1 MKIKNLLLFSA
12 SIAFI
17 LIVCIAISLFIFFN
31 ITEVTINY
39 KALTILSI
47 VLFILLVIIINNG
60 VDTYINYRINKIY
73 KQVNG
78 LKKRRITNLNINAD
92 EFDFLTRDILKY
104 NYKKKKEIN
113 KLNYRENYR
122 RDFLGNV
129 AHELKT
135 PLFTV
140 QGYLLTLI
148 EGAAENEEI
157 RDKYLNRANSGID
170 RLSEIVDDLDLITKL
185 ETNDLKLKPDTFN
198 IINLIQKVFDLLEMQ
213 AKKRNIKLTFDKF
226 YDIPEFVMAD
236 EAKIEQ
242 VLINLVMNS
251 IKYGNA
257 GGTTVVS
264 INYVDGEKIMIKV
277 SDNGEGI
284 KTEDL
289 PRLFERFYRV
299 DKSRSRDQGG
309 SGLGLSIVKHII
321 EAHEQTIDV
330 ESEVGE
336 GSTFYFTLEKS

>member
-1 MKIKNLLLFSA
+1 MKIKNFFFF
-12 SIAFI
+12 SIAIAFV
-17 LIVCIAISLFIFFN
+17 LIVCIDISLLVFMQV
-31 ITEVTINY
+31 TSLTINY
-39 KALTILSI
+39 KAISVLSFFLF
-47 VLFILLVIIINNG
+47 VLLAIIINSG
-60 VDTYINYRINKIY
+60 VETYINFRINKIY
-73 KQVNG
+73 KQVST
-78 LKKRRITNLNINAD
+78 LKKKRIANINVNAD
-92 EFDFLTRDILKY
+92 EFDFLARDILKY
-104 NYKKKKEIN
+104 TYKKKREIS

-148 EGAAENEEI
+148 EGAAENREI
-157 RDKYLNRANSGID
+157 RDKYLKRANNAIE
-170 RLSEIVDDLDLITKL
+170 RLSEIVGDLDLITKL
-185 ETNDLKLKPDTFN
+185 ETNDLKLNIDTFN
-198 IINLIQKVFDLLEMQ
+198 IIKVIQKVFDLLEMQ
-213 AKKRNIKLTFDKF
+213 AKKRNIKLTLNKF
-226 YDIPEFVMAD
+226 YDIPEFVFAD

-251 IKYGNA
+251 IKYGKI
-257 GGTTVVS
+257 GGTTIVS
-264 INYVDGEKIMIKV
+264 VDYVDDEKIVVKV

-284 KTEDL
+284 SNTDL
-289 PRLFERFYRV
+289 PRVFERFYRV

-330 ESEVGE
+330 KSIVGK

>member
-1 MKIKNLLLFSA
+1 MQ
-12 SIAFI
+12 
-17 LIVCIAISLFIFFN
+17 VTSLP
-31 ITEVTINY
+31 INY
-39 KALTILSI
+39 KAISVLSFFLF
-47 VLFILLVIIINNG
+47 VLLAIIINSG
-60 VDTYINYRINKIY
+60 VETYINFRINKIY
-73 KQVNG
+73 KQVST
-78 LKKRRITNLNINAD
+78 LKKKRIANINVNAD
-92 EFDFLTRDILKY
+92 EFDFLARDILKY
-104 NYKKKKEIN
+104 TYKKKREIS

-148 EGAAENEEI
+148 EGAAENREI
-157 RDKYLNRANSGID
+157 RDKYLKRANNAIE
-170 RLSEIVDDLDLITKL
+170 RLSEIVGDLDLITKL
-185 ETNDLKLKPDTFN
+185 ETNDLKLNIDTFN
-198 IINLIQKVFDLLEMQ
+198 IIKVIQKVFDLLEMQ
-213 AKKRNIKLTFDKF
+213 AKKRNIKLTLNKF
-226 YDIPEFVMAD
+226 YDIPEFVFAD

-251 IKYGNA
+251 IKYGKI
-257 GGTTVVS
+257 GGTTIVS
-264 INYVDGEKIMIKV
+264 VDYVDDEKIVVKV

-284 KTEDL
+284 SNADL
-289 PRLFERFYRV
+289 PRVFERFYRV

-330 ESEVGE
+330 KSIVGK

>member
-1 MKIKNLLLFSA
+1 MKIKNFFVFSIII
-12 SIAFI
+12 SFI
-17 LIVCIAISLFIFFN
+17 LIVCIDISLFTFMY
-31 ITEVTINY
+31 ITKTVIHY
-39 KALTILSI
+39 KALIVLSI
-47 VLFILLVIIINNG
+47 ILFAILVIVINWG
-60 VDTYINYRINKIY
+60 LEVYVKYRVNKIY
-73 KQVNG
+73 KQTN
-78 LKKRRITNLNINAD
+78 LKKRRISNININAD

-148 EGAAENEEI
+148 EGAAENREI
-157 RDKYLNRANSGID
+157 REKYLNRANNAIE
-170 RLSEIVDDLDLITKL
+170 RLSEIVGDLDLITKL
-185 ETNDLKLKPDTFN
+185 ETNDLKLKPETFN
-198 IINLIQKVFDLLEMQ
+198 IINVIQKVFDLLEMQ
-213 AKKRNIKLTFDKF
+213 AKKRNITLTLDKF
-226 YDIPEFVMAD
+226 YDIPEFVLAD

-251 IKYGNA
+251 IKYGNTD
-257 GGTTVVS
+257 GTTIISVG
-264 INYVDGEKIMIKV
+264 YVDGEKIIVKI

-284 KTEDL
+284 KKADL

-330 ESEVGE
+330 ESESGK
-336 GSTFYFTLEKS
+336 GSTFHFTLEKA

>member
-1 MKIKNLLLFSA
+1 MKIKNFFIFS
-12 SIAFI
+12 
-17 LIVCIAISLFIFFN
+17 IAISFVLTLCIDVS
-31 ITEVTINY
+31 ILIYMAATKTTVHIQ
-39 KALTILSI
+39 ALLLLSLA
-47 VLFILLVIIINNG
+47 LFILLSLIINNG
-60 VDTYINYRINKIY
+60 VETYINYRIGKIY
-73 KQVNG
+73 KQVNT
-78 LKKRRITNLNINAD
+78 LKKKRISNININAD
-92 EFDFLTRDILKY
+92 EFDFLARDILKY
-104 NYKKKKEIN
+104 TYKKKREIN

-129 AHELKT
+129 AHEIKT

-148 EGAAENEEI
+148 EGAAEDREI
-157 RDKYLNRANSGID
+157 RDKYLKRANAAIE

-185 ETNDLKLKPDTFN
+185 ETNDLKLNIDTFN
-198 IINLIQKVFDLLEMQ
+198 IIKVVQKVFDLLEMQ
-213 AKKRNIKLTFDKF
+213 AKKRNIKLTLDKF

-236 EAKIEQ
+236 ESKIEQ

-251 IKYGNA
+251 IKYGKI

-264 INYVDGEKIMIKV
+264 IEYVDDEKILVKV
-277 SDNGEGI
+277 KDNGEGI
-284 KTEDL
+284 DKDNI

-309 SGLGLSIVKHII
+309 SGLGLAIVKHIV

-330 ESEVGE
+330 KSVVGS
-336 GSTFYFTLEKS
+336 GSTFYFTLDKA

>member
-1 MKIKNLLLFSA
+1 MKIKNFFIFSIV
-12 SIAFI
+12 IAFVLI
-17 LIVCIAISLFIFFN
+17 LCIDISILVYMYL
-31 ITEVTINY
+31 TETPVHI
-39 KALTILSI
+39 KALGILSL
-47 VLFILLVIIINNG
+47 VLFIILALIINNG
-60 VDTYINYRINKIY
+60 VETYINYRINKIY
-73 KQVNG
+73 KQVST
-78 LKKRRITNLNINAD
+78 LKKKRIANININAD
-92 EFDFLTRDILKY
+92 EFDFLARDILKY
-104 NYKKKKEIN
+104 TYKKKREIS

-148 EGAAENEEI
+148 EGAAENVEI
-157 RDKYLNRANSGID
+157 RDKYLKRANNAIE
-170 RLSEIVDDLDLITKL
+170 RLSEIVGDLDLITKL
-185 ETNDLKLKPDTFN
+185 ETNDLKLNMDTFN
-198 IINLIQKVFDLLEMQ
+198 IIKLIQKVFDLLEMQ
-213 AKKRNIKLTFDKF
+213 GKKRNIKLTFDKF
-226 YDIPEFVMAD
+226 YDIPEFVIGD

-251 IKYGNA
+251 IKYGNV
-257 GGTTVVS
+257 GGTTIISVS
-264 INYVDGEKIMIKV
+264 YVDDEKIMVKV

-284 KTEDL
+284 DKDSL

-299 DKSRSRDQGG
+299 DKSRSREQGG

-330 ESEVGE
+330 KSTVGK
-336 GSTFYFTLEKS
+336 GSTFFFTLEKA

>member
-1 MKIKNLLLFSA
+1 MKIKNFLIFSVV
-12 SIAFI
+12 IAFVLI
-17 LIVCIAISLFIFFN
+17 LCIDISILVYMYLTQTPVHI
-31 ITEVTINY
+31 
-39 KALTILSI
+39 KALGVLSL
-47 VLFILLVIIINNG
+47 VLFALLTLIINNG
-60 VDTYINYRINKIY
+60 VVAYTNYRINKIY
-73 KQVNG
+73 KQVST
-78 LKKRRITNLNINAD
+78 LKKKRIANININAD
-92 EFDFLTRDILKY
+92 EFDFLARDILKY
-104 NYKKKKEIN
+104 TYKKKREIN

-148 EGAAENEEI
+148 EGAAENKEI
-157 RDKYLNRANSGID
+157 REKYLKRANNAIE
-170 RLSEIVDDLDLITKL
+170 RLSEIVGDLDLITKL
-185 ETNDLKLKPDTFN
+185 ETNDLKLNMDTFN
-198 IINLIQKVFDLLEMQ
+198 IIKLIQKVFDLLEMQ
-213 AKKRNIKLTFDKF
+213 GKKRNIKLTFDKF
-226 YDIPEFVMAD
+226 YDIPEFVIGD

-251 IKYGNA
+251 IKYGKI
-257 GGTTVVS
+257 GGTTIIS
-264 INYVDGEKIMIKV
+264 ISYADDEKIMIKV

-284 KTEDL
+284 DKESL

-330 ESEVGE
+330 KSTVGK
-336 GSTFYFTLEKS
+336 GSTFYFTLEKA

>member
-1 MKIKNLLLFSA
+1 MKIKNFFFFSVA
-12 SIAFI
+12 IAFV
-17 LIVCIAISLFIFFN
+17 LIVCIDISLLIFMY
-31 ITEVTINY
+31 ITEPIIHY
-39 KALTILSI
+39 KALGILSLI
-47 VLFILLVIIINNG
+47 LFVILVLVINNG
-60 VDTYINYRINKIY
+60 VEAYINFRINKIY
-73 KQVNG
+73 KQINS
-78 LKKRRITNLNINAD
+78 LKKRRISNININAD

-148 EGAAENEEI
+148 EGAAENREI
-157 RDKYLNRANSGID
+157 REKYLNRANNAIE
-170 RLSEIVDDLDLITKL
+170 RLSEIVGDLDLITKL
-185 ETNDLKLKPDTFN
+185 ETNDLKLKSDTFN
-198 IINLIQKVFDLLEMQ
+198 IIKVIQKVFDLLEMQ
-213 AKKRNIKLTFDKF
+213 GKKRNIKLTLDKF

-251 IKYGNA
+251 IKYGKI
-257 GGTTVVS
+257 GGTTIVS
-264 INYVDGEKIMIKV
+264 VNYINDEKIVVKV

-284 KTEDL
+284 KEEDL

-321 EAHEQTIDV
+321 EAHEQTI
-330 ESEVGE
+330 EVSSKSGE
-336 GSTFYFTLEKS
+336 GSTFYFTLEKA